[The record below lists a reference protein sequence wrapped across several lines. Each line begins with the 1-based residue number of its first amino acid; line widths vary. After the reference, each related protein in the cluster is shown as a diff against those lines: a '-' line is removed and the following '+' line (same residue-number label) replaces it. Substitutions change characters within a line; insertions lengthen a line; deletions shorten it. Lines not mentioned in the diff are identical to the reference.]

1 MAAVKSDT
9 ITFSIDGDER
19 AAEAFSA
26 KITRAKV
33 EGDETFAEAA
43 AGGGFD
49 YFLEGEVIQDPAT
62 ADSIWNLVFAAVG
75 DPAGVPVVFRPYGN
89 AAASA
94 LEPHFTG
101 TVLIKADESD
111 LIGGDASSGAERYKS
126 SFKFRFLAKPVKVAA

>member
-26 KITRAKV
+26 KISRAAV

-49 YFLEGEVIQDPAT
+49 YFLEGEALQDPGT
-62 ADSIWNLVFAAVG
+62 ADSIWGLVFDAAG
-75 DPAGVPVVFRPYGN
+75 DPAGVAVVFKPHGN
-89 AAASA
+89 AVASA
-94 LEPHFTG
+94 TQPHFTG
-101 TVLIKADESD
+101 NVLIKASEGD
-111 LIGGDASSGAERYKS
+111 LIGGDASSGAERYKVP
-126 SFKFRFLAKPVKVAA
+126 FKFRFLAKPVKVAA

>member
-1 MAAVKSDT
+1 MAAVKSDQ

-33 EGDETFAEAA
+33 SGDETFAEAA

-49 YFLEGEVIQDPAT
+49 YFIEGDAIQDPSS
-62 ADSIWNLVFAAVG
+62 ADSIWSLVFDAAG

-89 AAASA
+89 AVASA
-94 LEPHFTG
+94 GAPHFHG
-101 TVLIKADESD
+101 NVLITADEGD
-111 LIGGDASSGAERYKS
+111 LAGGDANSGAERYKTP
-126 SFKFRFLAKPVKVAA
+126 FKFRFLAKPTKVTT